1 VPDLELDA
9 TDRAILDL
17 LAENARRTFGD
28 IGGRV
33 GLSAPA
39 TKRRVDRLEEAGV
52 ILGYT
57 LNLDYAKVGRP
68 LEAFLELRFDGTARV
83 DTIATIADDIPEVQ
97 EVFTIAGDPDALAWL
112 RVRDVTDLKRVI
124 DRLRGTGVITGTK
137 TLMVLGAS
145 HSPTTRPGSPPA

>member
-1 VPDLELDA
+1 VPDLDLDA
-9 TDRAILDL
+9 TDRAIIDL
-17 LAENARRTFGD
+17 LLENARRTFGD
-28 IGGRV
+28 IGSRV

-52 ILGYT
+52 IRGYT
-57 LNLDYAKVGRP
+57 LNIDHAKVGRP

-97 EVFTIAGDPDALAWL
+97 EVFTIAGDPDALARV

-124 DRLRGTGVITGTK
+124 DRLRGSGVITGTK
-137 TLMVLGAS
+137 TLMVLGTS
-145 HSPTTRPGSPPA
+145 HQREPA